1 MKHKIIS
8 ERKMRTMQI
17 ERQIG
22 NEQRYLQNKA
32 RIYILKCFVELD
44 CFVRFVKNSRHYDE
58 VAEFLGFYHICD
70 SEDKF
75 SDSDDKEKIKKEILI
90 FCKKELD
97 SLLAK
102 EKRGR
107 LGSYKIMSDNLAM
120 LKQTLRLNETD
131 LAILVATITIKEV
144 PIFDEF
150 LSDIYD
156 RHTSSREICFT
167 IAKMIGCE
175 YSTVAYALNA
185 NSVLKKMSILEH
197 RRYDSSINNT
207 LSFDNNDLAD
217 ALLVAHND
225 NNSFVGH
232 FVIPCDKSTLDSS
245 DYAHIKEIDSLIC
258 YLRFAKNSRKKG
270 VNILLYGTPGT
281 GKTEFTKILAQNIG
295 ANLYKVRVDNNEG
308 EAEDGIERISS
319 YLLAQRFLDASKD
332 ILLYDEVEDVLNCE
346 KGRFKNK
353 AFFNEAL
360 ENNPV
365 PTIWITNKIYDVDSA
380 VVRRFDFVIAMNAPK
395 KSVRKAMLEKICGEK
410 LDKKTLK
417 LAQKSPN
424 LAPALIN
431 RANEISSVLQGN
443 FSKNFLMLLNNTL
456 KAQGHAPIKKSK
468 KSKDSAI
475 NLPKSYSVDF
485 INADCDLSGVASG
498 LSANPNARICLY
510 GLSGTGKSAY
520 AQFIAKSLKRPCII
534 KAVSD
539 LESMWVGETEKNI
552 ARAFKEAKE
561 KKAVLVFD
569 EVDSFL
575 HDRKLAV
582 RSWEATKV
590 NEMLL
595 QMEKFN
601 GIFIATTNLMD
612 NIDKAALRRF
622 DLKVEFK
629 ALNET
634 QRVNLFKKEC
644 TLLGLKCES
653 NARDLVAR
661 LDLLTPGD
669 FAAVKRQ
676 NKFSPIKNAKDFY
689 VRLCDEV
696 KVKDLREDGSFG
708 ANGGVGFLR

>member
-1 MKHKIIS
+1 MRANQVEKII
-8 ERKMRTMQI
+8 
-17 ERQIG
+17 
-22 NEQRYLQNKA
+22 NDEQLYLKSKA
-32 RIYILKCFVELD
+32 KIYMFKFLVELD
-44 CFVRFVKNSRHYDE
+44 GFTRFMSFMARQPYDYDE
-58 VAEFLGFYHICD
+58 ISAFMGFRKICPLQEIYAK
-70 SEDKF
+70 SKN
-75 SDSDDKEKIKKEILI
+75 KEKYKNEILA
-90 FCKKELD
+90 FCKVELD
-97 SLLAK
+97 SLLKK
-102 EKRGR
+102 EKQG
-107 LGSYKIMSDNLAM
+107 KIGFHKTLNDNLLLLAD
-120 LKQTLRLNETD
+120 TLHLNDAEFALVNITAIATEVREFRDFLEAFGNIGRRESALIISKLLGFSYDEITNALSDDGILRQLEIIRSYRKSISLALEFENGDFINILLNE
-131 LAILVATITIKEV
+131 
-144 PIFDEF
+144 
-150 LSDIYD
+150 
-156 RHTSSREICFT
+156 
-167 IAKMIGCE
+167 
-175 YSTVAYALNA
+175 
-185 NSVLKKMSILEH
+185 H
-197 RRYDSSINNT
+197 RSKNELTRN
-207 LSFDNNDLAD
+207 
-217 ALLVAHND
+217 
-225 NNSFVGH
+225 
-232 FVIPCDKSTLDSS
+232 FVIPCDESTLDSS
-245 DYAHIKEIDSLIC
+245 DYTHIKELDSIRF
-258 YLRFAKNSRKKG
+258 YLRFVKDSRKKG

-281 GKTEFTKILAQNIG
+281 GKTEFAKILAQNIG
-295 ANLYKVRVDNNEG
+295 ANLYKVRVNDGNGDAQDG
-308 EAEDGIERISS
+308 EVRIGS
-319 YLLAQRFLDASKD
+319 YLLAQRFLDANKD
-332 ILLYDEVEDVLNCE
+332 ILLYDEVEDILNCD
-346 KGRFKNK
+346 KGRFRNK
-353 AFFNEAL
+353 AFFNEML
-360 ENNPV
+360 ESNPV

-410 LDKKTLK
+410 LDKKTRK
-417 LAQKSPN
+417 LIQKSPN

-431 RANEISSVLQGN
+431 RANEISSVLQGD

-468 KSKDSAI
+468 KSKDSKI

-485 INADCDLSGVASG
+485 INADCDLSRVASG

-520 AQFIAKSLKRPCII
+520 AQFIAKTLKRPCII

-575 HDRKLAV
+575 RDRKLAV

-595 QMEKFN
+595 QMEKFD

-629 ALNET
+629 ALNEA

-644 TLLGLKCES
+644 ALLGLKCES
-653 NARDLVAR
+653 NALDLVAR
-661 LDLLTPGD
+661 LECLAPGD

-689 VRLCDEV
+689 ARLCDEV

>member
-131 LAILVATITIKEV
+131 LAILEATITIKEV

-175 YSTVAYALNA
+175 YSAVAYALNA

-232 FVIPCDKSTLDSS
+232 FVIPCDESTLDSS

-258 YLRFAKNSRKKG
+258 YLKFAKDSHKKG

-281 GKTEFTKILAQNIG
+281 GKSELAKILAKNIG

-332 ILLYDEVEDVLNCE
+332 ILLYDEVEDVLNYNH
-346 KGRFKNK
+346 GRLHNK

-365 PTIWITNKIYDVDSA
+365 PTIWITNKIYGVDSA

-410 LDKKTLK
+410 LDKKTRK
-417 LAQKSPN
+417 LIQKSPN

-431 RANEISSVLQGN
+431 RASEISSVLQGD

-520 AQFIAKSLKRPCII
+520 AQFVAKSLKRPCII

-575 HDRKLAV
+575 RDRKLA
-582 RSWEATKV
+582 RQSWEATKV

-595 QMEKFN
+595 QMEKFD

-629 ALNET
+629 ALNEA

-644 TLLGLKCES
+644 ALLGLKCES

-676 NKFSPIKNAKDFY
+676 NKFNPIKNAKDFY
-689 VRLCDEV
+689 ARLCDEV

>member
-1 MKHKIIS
+1 
-8 ERKMRTMQI
+8 MRTMQI

-75 SDSDDKEKIKKEILI
+75 SDSNDKEKIKKEILI

-131 LAILVATITIKEV
+131 LAILEATITIKEV
-144 PIFDEF
+144 PIFGEF

-156 RHTSSREICFT
+156 RHTSSREIGFT

-175 YSTVAYALNA
+175 YSAVAYALNA

-217 ALLVAHND
+217 ALLIAHND

-232 FVIPCDKSTLDSS
+232 FVIPCDESTLDSS

-281 GKTEFTKILAQNIG
+281 GKTEFAKILAQNIG

-365 PTIWITNKIYDVDSA
+365 PTIWITNKIYGVDSA

-431 RANEISSVLQGN
+431 RANEVSSVLQGD

-485 INADCDLSGVASG
+485 INADCDLSGVVNG

-520 AQFIAKSLKRPCII
+520 AQFVAKSLKRPCII

-552 ARAFKEAKE
+552 ARAFKEAKV

-575 HDRKLAV
+575 RDRKLAV

-595 QMEKFN
+595 QMEKFD

-629 ALNET
+629 ALNEA

-644 TLLGLKCES
+644 ALLGLKCES
-653 NARDLVAR
+653 NARDLIAR
-661 LDLLTPGD
+661 LECLAPGD

-689 VRLCDEV
+689 ARLCDEV